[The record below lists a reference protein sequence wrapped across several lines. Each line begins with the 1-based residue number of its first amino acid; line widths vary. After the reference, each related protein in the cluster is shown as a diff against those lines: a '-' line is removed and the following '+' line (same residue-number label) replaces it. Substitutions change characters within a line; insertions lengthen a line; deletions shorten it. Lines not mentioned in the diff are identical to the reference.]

1 MRLLRS
7 SALVLTLCAFAG
19 ASVLPAQAAT
29 AKKRPVTAKKVAA
42 SKVTAKPAAVAANH
56 PAITG
61 RNADGSLHA
70 PTLEDAPKDDFL
82 RVAWCHGVLSGNME
96 MAELVDS
103 VMPVDDQIQTIGMSY
118 LRAYEAALTLSGK
131 GKDEAEHKKAED
143 ARDYGYNE
151 WSAAREAPTKEAAMA
166 YANWQ
171 LPGDCEHAAVR
182 LSGHPNLFA
191 EMATEDELD
200 AIALAL
206 NSGGPH
212 SYNEKP
218 KPVLTAATAPVNG
231 DGPLA
236 TNTLA
241 SRATASRALP
251 SVPQTT
257 DATATNA
264 ETTYSTQQPPNPNH
278 VEKRSWSE
286 GLGYRLGWTN
296 VPKKKADSPAS

>member
-1 MRLLRS
+1 LRLLRS
-7 SALVLTLCAFAG
+7 SALILSLCAL
-19 ASVLPAQAAT
+19 ASTTALPTLAAT
-29 AKKRPVTAKKVAA
+29 AKKRPAAAKTVTTK
-42 SKVTAKPAAVAANH
+42 TAVKSDTTAGNSPAV
-56 PAITG
+56 TG

-70 PTLEDAPKDDFL
+70 PTLDDAPKDDFL

-103 VMPVDDQIQTIGMSY
+103 VMPIDDQIQTIGLSY

-131 GKDEAEHKKAED
+131 GKDEAQHKKAEEV
-143 ARDYGYNE
+143 RDYGYNE
-151 WSAAREAPTKEAAMA
+151 WGAARKAPTKEAAMA

-171 LPGDCEHAAVR
+171 LPGECEHAAVR

-212 SYNEKP
+212 DYSEKP
-218 KPVLTAATAPVNG
+218 KPVLTASAAPVDG

-241 SRATASRALP
+241 RRATASRALP
-251 SVPQTT
+251 AVPQSARA
-257 DATATNA
+257 ATANT
-264 ETTYSTQQPPNPNH
+264 ETTYSTQQPANPNH

-296 VPKKKADSPAS
+296 TPKKKAETPAS

>member
-7 SALVLTLCAFAG
+7 SVLSLSVCAFAFT
-19 ASVLPAQAAT
+19 AALPADAAV
-29 AKKRPVTAKKVAA
+29 KKRPAAARTAAKKTA
-42 SKVTAKPAAVAANH
+42 AKPVIPAATD
-56 PAITG
+56 PAMTG

-70 PTLEDAPKDDFL
+70 PNLDDAPKDDFL

-96 MAELVDS
+96 VAELVDS
-103 VMPVDDQIQTIGMSY
+103 VMPVDDQIQMIGMSY

-131 GKDEAEHKKAED
+131 GKDEAQHKKAEEV
-143 ARDYGYNE
+143 RDFGYNE
-151 WSAAREAPTKEAAMA
+151 WAATRSAPTKEAAMA

-212 SYNEKP
+212 DYNEKP
-218 KPVLTAATAPVNG
+218 KPVLTASTAPVDG

-241 SRATASRALP
+241 RRATASRALP
-251 SVPQTT
+251 AVPKTDAPTT
-257 DATATNA
+257 DA
-264 ETTYSTQQPPNPNH
+264 ETTYSTQQPPDPNH

-296 VPKKKADSPAS
+296 TPKKKIN

>member
-7 SALVLTLCAFAG
+7 SFLTLSVCAFAFS
-19 ASVLPAQAAT
+19 ATLPVDAAAT
-29 AKKRPVTAKKVAA
+29 KKRPAA
-42 SKVTAKPAAVAANH
+42 SRTPVKAAAVKPTLPAASDPTV
-56 PAITG
+56 TG
-61 RNADGSLHA
+61 RNADGSLHE
-70 PTLEDAPKDDFL
+70 PTLDDAPKDDFL

-103 VMPVDDQIQTIGMSY
+103 VMPVDDQIQTIGLSY

-131 GKDEAEHKKAED
+131 GKDEVQHKKAEEV
-143 ARDYGYNE
+143 RDYGYNE
-151 WSAAREAPTKEAAMA
+151 WAATRSAPTKEAAYA

-191 EMATEDELD
+191 EMATEDELN

-206 NSGGPH
+206 SSGGPH
-212 SYNEKP
+212 NYDEKP
-218 KPVLTAATAPVNG
+218 KPVLTAQAAPVDG

-241 SRATASRALP
+241 RRATASRALP
-251 SVPQTT
+251 SVPQSAGTPAA
-257 DATATNA
+257 DA
-264 ETTYSTQQPPNPNH
+264 ETTYSTQQPPDPNH

-296 VPKKKADSPAS
+296 VAKKKIN

>member
-7 SALVLTLCAFAG
+7 SVLTLSVCAFAFS
-19 ASVLPAQAAT
+19 AAIPADAATTKKRPAAAKTT
-29 AKKRPVTAKKVAA
+29 AKKAVAKSGAEPA
-42 SKVTAKPAAVAANH
+42 MDNSPAA
-56 PAITG
+56 TG

-103 VMPVDDQIQTIGMSY
+103 VMPVDDQIQTIGLSY

-131 GKDEAEHKKAED
+131 GKDEAQHKKAEEV
-143 ARDYGYNE
+143 RDYGYNE
-151 WSAAREAPTKEAAMA
+151 WAATRTAPTKEAAYA

-206 NSGGPH
+206 SSGGPH
-212 SYNEKP
+212 DYEEKP
-218 KPVLTAATAPVNG
+218 KPVLTASTAPVDG

-241 SRATASRALP
+241 RRATASRALP
-251 SVPQTT
+251 SVPQTANT
-257 DATATNA
+257 GDEQV
-264 ETTYSTQQPPNPNH
+264 ETTYATQQQPDPNH

-296 VPKKKADSPAS
+296 VPKKKIN

>member
-1 MRLLRS
+1 LRLLRS
-7 SALVLTLCAFAG
+7 SFLTLSVCAFAFS
-19 ASVLPAQAAT
+19 AVLPVDAAAT
-29 AKKRPVTAKKVAA
+29 KKQPAA
-42 SKVTAKPAAVAANH
+42 SRAPVKTAPTAAND
-56 PAITG
+56 PAVTG

-70 PTLEDAPKDDFL
+70 PNLDDAPKDDFL

-96 MAELVDS
+96 VAEQVDS
-103 VMPVDDQIQTIGMSY
+103 VMPVDDQIQMIGMSY

-131 GKDEAEHKKAED
+131 GKDEAAHKKAED
-143 ARDYGYNE
+143 VRDFGYNE
-151 WSAAREAPTKEAAMA
+151 WAATRAAPTKEAAFA

-182 LSGHPNLFA
+182 ISGHPNLFA
-191 EMATEDELD
+191 EMATEKELD

-212 SYNEKP
+212 DYNEKP
-218 KPVLTAATAPVNG
+218 KPVLTASTTTVDG

-241 SRATASRALP
+241 RRATASRALP
-251 SVPQTT
+251 SVPQSAGAPAT
-257 DATATNA
+257 DA
-264 ETTYSTQQPPNPNH
+264 ETTYSTQQPPDPNH

-296 VPKKKADSPAS
+296 VAKKKIN

>member
-1 MRLLRS
+1 LRLLKS
-7 SALVLTLCAFAG
+7 PILTLPVFTLSVCAFAFSATIPVDAATTKKRPSV
-19 ASVLPAQAAT
+19 AST
-29 AKKRPVTAKKVAA
+29 AKKAV
-42 SKVTAKPAAVAANH
+42 AKPVANA
-56 PAITG
+56 PVITG
-61 RNADGSLHA
+61 RNSDGSLHA
-70 PTLEDAPKDDFL
+70 PTLDDAPKDDFL

-103 VMPVDDQIQTIGMSY
+103 VMPVDDQIQTIGLSY

-131 GKDEAEHKKAED
+131 GKDEAQHKKAEEV
-143 ARDYGYNE
+143 RDYGYNE
-151 WSAAREAPTKEAAMA
+151 WAATRTAPTKEAAYA

-191 EMATEDELD
+191 EMATEDELN

-206 NSGGPH
+206 SSGGPH
-212 SYNEKP
+212 DYDEKP
-218 KPVLTAATAPVNG
+218 KPVLTASTAPVDG

-241 SRATASRALP
+241 RRATASRALP
-251 SVPQTT
+251 SVPQTANT
-257 DATATNA
+257 GDGQR
-264 ETTYSTQQPPNPNH
+264 ETTYATQQQPDPNH

-296 VPKKKADSPAS
+296 VAKKKIN

>member
-1 MRLLRS
+1 MRLLKS
-7 SALVLTLCAFAG
+7 PVLVHALTLSVCAFAFS
-19 ASVLPAQAAT
+19 AALPADAAAKKRPAAT
-29 AKKRPVTAKKVAA
+29 AKKTA
-42 SKVTAKPAAVAANH
+42 AKPVIPAPDD

-70 PTLEDAPKDDFL
+70 PNLDDAPKDDFL

-96 MAELVDS
+96 VAELVDS
-103 VMPVDDQIQTIGMSY
+103 VMPVDDQIQLIGMSY

-131 GKDEAEHKKAED
+131 GKNEAEHKKAED
-143 ARDYGYNE
+143 VRDYGYNE
-151 WSAAREAPTKEAAMA
+151 WAATRAAPTQEAAYA

-212 SYNEKP
+212 DYNEKP
-218 KPVLTAATAPVNG
+218 KPVLTASTAPVEG

-241 SRATASRALP
+241 RRARASRALP
-251 SVPQTT
+251 SVPQSAA
-257 DATATNA
+257 ATATDA
-264 ETTYSTQQPPNPNH
+264 ETTYATQQPPNPNH
-278 VEKRSWSE
+278 VEKRSWSQ
-286 GLGYRLGWTN
+286 GLGYRLGWTDT
-296 VPKKKADSPAS
+296 PKKQTGD